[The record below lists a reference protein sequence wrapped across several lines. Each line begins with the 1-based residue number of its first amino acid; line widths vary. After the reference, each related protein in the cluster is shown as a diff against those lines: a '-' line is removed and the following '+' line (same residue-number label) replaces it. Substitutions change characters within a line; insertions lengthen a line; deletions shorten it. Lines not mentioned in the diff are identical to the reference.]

1 VAVTIWGGT
10 EGTLTIIAAS
20 IPVLRALVSDVK
32 KSLSASKQ
40 FNTLDERHLNTT
52 SLETLNRTRRDK
64 EGDKEADK
72 DGMNIYVSKDVYIH
86 GAYSA

>member
-20 IPVLRALVSDVK
+20 IPILRALVSDVK
-32 KSLSASKQ
+32 KSMSSSNK
-40 FNTLDERHLNTT
+40 FNTLDEFHLNTT
-52 SLETLNRTRRDK
+52 SLDTLNTRRDK
-64 EGDKEADK
+64 EGDREADK
-72 DGMNIYVSKDVYIH
+72 DGMHIMAAKDVYIH